1 MTLLILKKRK
11 EATIMNL
18 KNNWLSIT
26 VISIILVI
34 FLMIV
39 FANANEG
46 LDKYKQNEL
55 EAKHQQYLS
64 KRASQYEYK
73 QKENTHRHIDFNYA
87 YIDTL
92 FYDYQKR

>member
-46 LDKYKQNEL
+46 LDKYEQNEL
-55 EAKHQQYLS
+55 EAKHHQYLS
-64 KRASQYEYK
+64 KGAS
-73 QKENTHRHIDFNYA
+73 
-87 YIDTL
+87 
-92 FYDYQKR
+92 

>member
-1 MTLLILKKRK
+1 
-11 EATIMNL
+11 MNQ

-46 LDKYKQNEL
+46 LDKYEQNEL
-55 EAKHQQYLS
+55 EAKHHQYLS
-64 KRASQYEYK
+64 KGAS
-73 QKENTHRHIDFNYA
+73 
-87 YIDTL
+87 
-92 FYDYQKR
+92 